1 MMFPLHYATYL
12 QVEAEQAAFE
22 EQARQSRLV
31 EEASVRVSVRQ
42 VLALALHRLAAWLAP
57 EVVSAGGKAS
67 ARYRLSLE
75 A

>member
-1 MMFPLHYATYL
+1 MMFPLHDTTYL
-12 QVEAEQAAFE
+12 QVEAEQEAFE

-42 VLALALHRLAAWLAP
+42 VLALALHRVAAWLAP
-57 EVVSAGGKAS
+57 EAGPAGRKAS
-67 ARYRLSLE
+67 ARYRIPLE